1 MTSIAFENATT
12 MTIGGSEYLLIPLA
26 AMEDKIKGRKFAS
39 ESSGKYT
46 AELKKYRR
54 ARSLSAN
61 SYAWLLITKLSEVLK
76 INPVDIYRGYVE
88 EVGKFSQYLMTES
101 AYKDFKRVW
110 EYDHIG
116 RFSRIMGESREK
128 QGYLWVAAYHGSSDF
143 TTDEMGRMIENIVQ
157 DCELQG
163 IEAKTPKEIAELMEK
178 WQ

>member
-1 MTSIAFENATT
+1 

-88 EVGKFSQYLMTES
+88 EVGKFSQ
-101 AYKDFKRVW
+101 
-110 EYDHIG
+110 
-116 RFSRIMGESREK
+116 
-128 QGYLWVAAYHGSSDF
+128 
-143 TTDEMGRMIENIVQ
+143 
-157 DCELQG
+157 
-163 IEAKTPKEIAELMEK
+163 
-178 WQ
+178 